1 MNPHLHDDGH
11 LTLRVTG
18 SVQTRHRAQLD
29 AQLAAV
35 DATVAPAGV
44 YDDAQPRYP
53 HRLPRFDGGGEE
65 INGRSDQGLAS
76 LSNPRVDP
84 DDRAHE
90 DRRFGPAQSVAKMP
104 SPTPDIRPK
113 D

>member
-18 SVQTRHRAQLD
+18 SAQTRHRAQLE
-29 AQLAAV
+29 AQLAEV

-44 YDDAQPRYP
+44 YDDARPRYP
-53 HRLPRFDGGGEE
+53 HRMPAFDLGGEE
-65 INGRSDQGLAS
+65 TNARSDHGLAS

-90 DRRFGPAQSVAKMP
+90 DRRFGPAETVAKMP
-104 SPTPDIRPK
+104 PAQATIHPK
-113 D
+113 G